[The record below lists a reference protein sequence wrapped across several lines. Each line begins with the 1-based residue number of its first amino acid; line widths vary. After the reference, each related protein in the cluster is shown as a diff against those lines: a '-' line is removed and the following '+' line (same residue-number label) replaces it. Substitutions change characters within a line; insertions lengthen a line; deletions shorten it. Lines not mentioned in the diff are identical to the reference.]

1 MQNSEICV
9 YLNTV
14 SGVNCSFGK
23 IVITQRSS
31 VVTQQFNT
39 FQRQWDM
46 NNEAGCVHG
55 SLATNKVLNDN
66 FQNDYKTVIFF

>member
-31 VVTQQFNT
+31 VVTEHYLILFK
-39 FQRQWDM
+39 D
-46 NNEAGCVHG
+46 NETWIMKQVVY
-55 SLATNKVLNDN
+55 TEVLPQIK
-66 FQNDYKTVIFF
+66 F